1 MQMYYIYKKL
11 HQKNS
16 FLIRMKFTFIFLI
29 LGVNLSYALNSYS
42 QSTSLSLHLEDKS
55 IREVLSEIEEKSEF
69 IFIYEDALDLNKK
82 VSINVKN
89 EKIHTILYKLFAL
102 TDIQFLISDRQIAIS
117 TKKSSIQSPSQ
128 QSIRVT
134 GTVSDNLDYP
144 LPGVTIMIKGT
155 AHGTTTDMNGEYV
168 ISVPNDTCVLQF
180 SFIGYKTQEVIVG
193 NKRVISVYLSEETLG
208 LDEVV
213 VVGFGKQKKTDVV
226 GSVVSI
232 RPSELKKIS
241 SSNMTTMMAGNIAGM
256 ISYQRSGEPG
266 ADNADFF
273 IRGVTTF
280 GYKVDPL
287 ILIDGIE
294 VSKTDLARMQPD
306 DIENFSIMKDATST
320 AVYGAR
326 GANGVI
332 SITTKEGREGKLN
345 ISVRFEN
352 AFTMPTKNIELADPI
367 TYMNLG
373 NEAVVTR
380 DPLGTLTYSKTKID
394 NTIAGTNKFA
404 YPATVWKKELLN
416 DYATTQRINLNAS
429 GGGKVARYYLAATFN
444 QDNGILK
451 VEKRNNFNNNIRL
464 RTYSFRSNVNFNLTR
479 TTEAALKISGTFD
492 DYTGPIHGGTEVY
505 RQIMRTNPVLFPPYY
520 KPDETYKDSNHI
532 LFGNYGT
539 GARYINPYAEMV
551 KGYKDYSRSKIDAQF
566 ELTQDFSYIT
576 EGLSFRALFNTSR
589 YAYFDVSRFYN
600 PYYYTVGNYNKANNT
615 YMLASL
621 NEGTEYLGYNEG
633 DKDVLT
639 STYIEL
645 MTNYNRTF
653 NEAHSFSGMLVYI
666 MRNELKGNAGNL
678 QLSLPRRNLGLSG
691 RATYSYKSRYFGEFN
706 FGYNGSERFHK
717 KHRFGFFPSAG
728 LAWTLSNEDFWDV
741 PAITNF
747 KFRGTYGLVGND
759 AIGSDQDRF
768 FYLSQVDMNSGSR
781 AARFGTLS
789 DYVRNGVLVQRN
801 ANEDITWEIARKT
814 NIGFEMGLFD
824 KLTLEADYFHEY
836 RTNILMTRSSIPT
849 TMGLYSTEMAN
860 VGEAESRGIDGS
872 LDYTTSFG
880 RNAWLRARANFTYAT
895 SKFLVYEEP
904 KYKEPYRQQVGH
916 PIRQQ
921 WGYIAERLFIDE
933 MEVANSPQ
941 QFGIYGAGDIKY
953 HDVNKDGKITSAD
966 MVPIGYPT
974 TPEIMYGFGLSGGY
988 KDLDISFFFQGSAR
1002 SSFWIDVAST
1012 SPFYNETQLLKAYA
1026 DSHWSE
1032 ENQNIYALWPRL
1044 STTIVENN
1052 NQRNTWFMRDGSFLR
1067 LKSVEIGYT
1076 LPANILNKLFLSNAR
1091 IYLNTTNPLLFSK
1104 FKLWDIEMGGDGLG
1118 YPIQKSYNIGLNISF

>member
-1 MQMYYIYKKL
+1 MQMYYIYKNFL
-11 HQKNS
+11 EKNS
-16 FLIRMKFTFIFLI
+16 FFKRMKFILIFLF
-29 LGVNLSYALNSYS
+29 LGLNISYALDSYS
-42 QSTSLSLHLEDKS
+42 QTTSVSVRLEGKSL
-55 IREVLSEIEEKSEF
+55 REVLNEIEKNSEF
-69 IFIYEDALDLNKK
+69 IFIYEDALDLDKK
-82 VSINVKN
+82 VSIHANKENIRV
-89 EKIHTILYKLFAL
+89 ILDKLFTS
-102 TDIQFLISDRQIAIS
+102 TDLQYLISERQIAVS
-117 TKKSSIQSPSQ
+117 KKEKSIQHVAQ
-128 QSIRVT
+128 EGIRVT
-134 GTVSDNLDYP
+134 GTVSDNMNDP
-144 LPGVTIMIKGT
+144 LPGVTILIRGT
-155 AHGTTTDMNGEYV
+155 SQGTTTDVNGEYTFT
-168 ISVPNDTCVLQF
+168 VPSDTCVLQF
-180 SFIGYKTQEVIVG
+180 SYIGFTTQEVKVG
-193 NKRVISVYLSEETLG
+193 DRRVISITLLEETTG

-213 VVGFGKQKKTDVV
+213 VIGFGKQKKTDVI

-232 RPSELKKIS
+232 RPSELKKVA
-241 SSNMTTMMAGNIAGM
+241 SSNMTTMLAGNIAGM

-332 SITTKEGREGKLN
+332 SITTKEGKEGKMN
-345 ISVRFEN
+345 ISVRYEN
-352 AFTMPTKNIELADPI
+352 AYSMPTKNIELADPI

-373 NEAVVTR
+373 NEAVITR
-380 DPLGTLTYSKTKID
+380 DPLGTLTYSKSKID
-394 NTIAGTNKFA
+394 NTVAGTNRYV
-404 YPATVWKKELLN
+404 YPATDWQSELLN
-416 DYATTQRINLNAS
+416 DFATTQRFNLNAS
-429 GGGKVARYYLAATFN
+429 GGGNIARYYLAATFN

-451 VEKRNNFNNNIRL
+451 VDKRNNFNNNIRL
-464 RTYSFRSNVNFNLTR
+464 RTYSLRSNVNFDLTR
-479 TTEAALKISGTFD
+479 ITEAALKVSGTFD
-492 DYTGPIHGGTEVY
+492 DYTGPIHGGTDIY

-520 KPDETYKDSNHI
+520 EPDETYQDSNHI

-539 GARYINPYAEMV
+539 GAQYLNPYAELV
-551 KGYKDYSRSKIDAQF
+551 RGYKDYSRSKIDVQF
-566 ELTQDFSYIT
+566 ELMQDLSFIT
-576 EGLSFRALFNTSR
+576 EGLSFKALFNTSR
-589 YAYFDVSRFYN
+589 YAYFDVSRYYN
-600 PYYYTVGNYNKANNT
+600 PYYYTVGNYNKSDNT

-633 DKDVLT
+633 LKDVLT
-639 STYIEL
+639 STYVEL
-645 MTNYNRTF
+645 MSNYNRTF
-653 NEAHSFSGMLVYI
+653 NETHTISGMLVYI
-666 MRNELKGNAGNL
+666 MRNELRGNAGNL

-691 RATYSYKSRYFGEFN
+691 RTTYSYKGKYFGEFN

-741 PAITNF
+741 PAITNL
-747 KFRGTYGLVGND
+747 KLRSTYGLVGND

-768 FYLSQVDMNSGSR
+768 FYLSNVDMNAGSR

-801 ANEDITWEIARKT
+801 ANEDITWEIAKKT
-814 NIGFEMGLFD
+814 NIGFELGLFD
-824 KLTLEADYFHEY
+824 QVTIEADYFHEH
-836 RTNILMTRSSIPT
+836 RTNILMPRSSIPT
-849 TMGLYSTEMAN
+849 TMGLYSAEMAN

-872 LDYTTSFG
+872 LDYTTNFG
-880 RNAWLRARANFTYAT
+880 KNVWLRARANFTYAT
-895 SKFLVYEEP
+895 SEFLVYEEP
-904 KYKEPYRQQVGH
+904 QYKESYRQHVGH
-916 PIRQQ
+916 PIRQE

-933 MEVANSPQ
+933 MEVSNSPQ

-953 HDVNKDGKITSAD
+953 HDVNGDGRITSAD
-966 MVPIGYPT
+966 MVPIGHPT

-1012 SPFYNETQLLKAYA
+1012 SPFNNETQLLKAYA
-1026 DSHWSE
+1026 DNYWSE
-1032 ENQNIYALWPRL
+1032 ETQNVYALWPRL
-1044 STTIVENN
+1044 STSIVENN

-1067 LKSVEIGYT
+1067 LKSVEIGYS
-1076 LPANILNKLFLSNAR
+1076 LPAPILNKVFLTNAR
-1091 IYLNTTNPLLFSK
+1091 IYLNATNPLLFSK

-1118 YPIQKSYNIGLNISF
+1118 YPVQKTYSIGINVSF

>member
-1 MQMYYIYKKL
+1 MYYIYKKL
-11 HQKNS
+11 HQKDP
-16 FLIRMKFTFIFLI
+16 FLIKMKFTLIFLL
-29 LGVNLSYALNSYS
+29 LGINISYALNTYS
-42 QSTSLSLHLEDKS
+42 QSTFLSIHLKDKS
-55 IREVLSEIEEKSEF
+55 MKDVLSEIEKNSEF

-82 VSINVKN
+82 VSINAKN
-89 EKIHTILYKLFAL
+89 ENISNILNKLFES
-102 TDIQFLISDRQIAIS
+102 TDIQYIISDRQIAIS
-117 TKKSSIQSPSQ
+117 KKGDLRQPPSQ
-128 QSIRVT
+128 QNIRVT
-134 GTVSDNLDYP
+134 GTVSDNLDEP
-144 LPGVTIMIKGT
+144 LPGVTIIVRGT
-155 AHGTTTDMNGEYV
+155 AQGTTTDTNGEYS

-180 SFIGYKTQEVIVG
+180 SYIGFTPQEIVVG
-193 NKRVISVYLSEETLG
+193 NKRVISVNLSEETTG

-226 GSVVSI
+226 GSVTSI
-232 RPSELKKIS
+232 KPAELKKVS
-241 SSNMTTMMAGNIAGM
+241 SSNMTTMLAGNIAGM

-332 SITTKEGREGKLN
+332 SITTKEGKEGKLN

-394 NTIAGTNKFA
+394 NTIAGTNKYV
-404 YPATVWKKELLN
+404 YPATDWQNELLN
-416 DYATTQRINLNAS
+416 DYATTQRFNLNAS

-451 VEKRNNFNNNIRL
+451 VDKRNNFNNNIRL

-520 KPDETYKDSNHI
+520 EPDETYKDSNHI

-539 GARYINPYAEMV
+539 GAQYINPYAEMV
-551 KGYKDYSRSKIDAQF
+551 RGYKDYSSSKIDAQF
-566 ELTQDFSYIT
+566 ELTQDFSFIT

-589 YAYFDVSRFYN
+589 YAYFDVSRYYN
-600 PYYYTVGNYNKANNT
+600 PYFYTIGNYNKTDNT

-621 NEGTEYLGYNEG
+621 NEGTEYLGYSEG
-633 DKDVLT
+633 LKDVLT

-653 NEAHSFSGMLVYI
+653 NETHTFSGMMVYT

-678 QLSLPRRNLGLSG
+678 QLSLPKRNLGLSG
-691 RATYSYKSRYFGEFN
+691 RATYSYRSRYFGEFN

-728 LAWTLSNEDFWDV
+728 LAWTLSNEEFWNV
-741 PAITNF
+741 PAITNL
-747 KFRGTYGLVGND
+747 KFRATYGLVGND
-759 AIGSDQDRF
+759 AIGRDEDRF
-768 FYLSQVDMNSGSR
+768 FYLSNVDMNSASR

-789 DYVRNGVLVQRN
+789 DYIRNGVLVQRN

-814 NIGFEMGLFD
+814 NIGFELGLFG

-849 TMGLYSTEMAN
+849 TMGLYSAEMAN
-860 VGEAESRGIDGS
+860 VGEAKSQGIDGS

-880 RNAWLRARANFTYAT
+880 KEAWLRARANFTYAT
-895 SKFLVYEEP
+895 NEFLAYEEP
-904 KYKEPYRQQVGH
+904 NYKESYRQRVGH
-916 PIRQQ
+916 PIQQQ

-933 MEVANSPQ
+933 TEVSNSPE

-953 HDVNKDGKITSAD
+953 HDVNQDGRITSAD

-974 TPEIMYGFGLSGGY
+974 TPEIMYGFGISGGY
-988 KDLDISFFFQGSAR
+988 KNLDVSFFFQGSAR
-1002 SSFWIDVAST
+1002 SSFWIDIGST

-1026 DSHWSE
+1026 DSYWSE

-1044 STTIVENN
+1044 STRVVENN

-1076 LPANILNKLFLSNAR
+1076 LPANILSKLYLSNAR
-1091 IYLNTTNPLLFSK
+1091 IYFNTTNPLCFSK
-1104 FKLWDIEMGGDGLG
+1104 FKLWDVEMGGDGLG

>member
-1 MQMYYIYKKL
+1 MYYIYKKL
-11 HQKNS
+11 HQKDP
-16 FLIRMKFTFIFLI
+16 FLIKMKFTLIFLL
-29 LGVNLSYALNSYS
+29 LGINISYALNTYS
-42 QSTSLSLHLEDKS
+42 QSTFLSIHLKDKS
-55 IREVLSEIEEKSEF
+55 MKDVLSEIEKNSEF

-82 VSINVKN
+82 VSINAKN
-89 EKIHTILYKLFAL
+89 ENISNILNKLFES
-102 TDIQFLISDRQIAIS
+102 TDIQYIISDRQIAIS
-117 TKKSSIQSPSQ
+117 KKGDLRQPPSQ
-128 QSIRVT
+128 QNIRVT
-134 GTVSDNLDYP
+134 GTVSDNLDEP
-144 LPGVTIMIKGT
+144 LPGVTIIVRGT
-155 AHGTTTDMNGEYV
+155 AQGTTTDTNGEYS

-180 SFIGYKTQEVIVG
+180 SYIGFTPQEIVVG
-193 NKRVISVYLSEETLG
+193 NKRVISVNLSEETTG

-226 GSVVSI
+226 GSVTSI
-232 RPSELKKIS
+232 KPAELKKVS
-241 SSNMTTMMAGNIAGM
+241 SSNMTTMLAGNIAGM

-332 SITTKEGREGKLN
+332 SITTKEGKEGKLN

-394 NTIAGTNKFA
+394 NTIAGTNKYV
-404 YPATVWKKELLN
+404 YPATDWQNELLN
-416 DYATTQRINLNAS
+416 DYATTQRFNLNAS

-451 VEKRNNFNNNIRL
+451 VDKRNNFNNNIRL

-520 KPDETYKDSNHI
+520 EPDETYKDSNHI

-539 GARYINPYAEMV
+539 GAQYINPYAEMV
-551 KGYKDYSRSKIDAQF
+551 RGYKDYSSSKIDAQF
-566 ELTQDFSYIT
+566 ELTQDFSFIT

-589 YAYFDVSRFYN
+589 YAYFDVSRYYN
-600 PYYYTVGNYNKANNT
+600 PYFYTIGNYNKTDNT

-621 NEGTEYLGYNEG
+621 NEGTEYLGYSEG
-633 DKDVLT
+633 LKDVLT

-653 NEAHSFSGMLVYI
+653 NETHTFSGMMVYT

-678 QLSLPRRNLGLSG
+678 QLSLPKRNLGLSG
-691 RATYSYKSRYFGEFN
+691 RATYSYRSRYFGEFN

-728 LAWTLSNEDFWDV
+728 LAWTLSNEEFWNV
-741 PAITNF
+741 PAITNL
-747 KFRGTYGLVGND
+747 KFRATYGLVGND
-759 AIGSDQDRF
+759 AIGRDEDRF
-768 FYLSQVDMNSGSR
+768 FYLSNVDMNSVSR

-789 DYVRNGVLVQRN
+789 DYIRNGVLVQRN

-814 NIGFEMGLFD
+814 NIGFELGLFG

-836 RTNILMTRSSIPT
+836 RTNILVTRSSIPT
-849 TMGLYSTEMAN
+849 TMGLYSAEMAN
-860 VGEAESRGIDGS
+860 VGEAKSQGIDGS

-880 RNAWLRARANFTYAT
+880 KEAWLRARANFTYAT
-895 SKFLVYEEP
+895 NEFLAYEEP
-904 KYKEPYRQQVGH
+904 NYKESYRQRVGH
-916 PIRQQ
+916 PIQQQ

-933 MEVANSPQ
+933 TEVSNSPE

-953 HDVNKDGKITSAD
+953 HDVNQDGRITSAD

-974 TPEIMYGFGLSGGY
+974 TPEIMYGFGISGGY
-988 KDLDISFFFQGSAR
+988 KNLDVSFFFQGSAR
-1002 SSFWIDVAST
+1002 SSFWIDIGST

-1026 DSHWSE
+1026 DSYWSE

-1044 STTIVENN
+1044 STRVVENN

-1076 LPANILNKLFLSNAR
+1076 LPANILSKLYLSNAR
-1091 IYLNTTNPLLFSK
+1091 IYFNTTNPLCFSK
-1104 FKLWDIEMGGDGLG
+1104 FKLWDVEMGGDGLG

>member
-1 MQMYYIYKKL
+1 
-11 HQKNS
+11 
-16 FLIRMKFTFIFLI
+16 MK
-29 LGVNLSYALNSYS
+29 
-42 QSTSLSLHLEDKS
+42 D
-55 IREVLSEIEEKSEF
+55 VLSEIEKNSEF

-82 VSINVKN
+82 VSINAKN
-89 EKIHTILYKLFAL
+89 ENISNILNKLFES
-102 TDIQFLISDRQIAIS
+102 TDIQYIISDRQIAIS
-117 TKKSSIQSPSQ
+117 KKGDLRQPPSQ
-128 QSIRVT
+128 QNIRVT
-134 GTVSDNLDYP
+134 GTVSDNLDEP
-144 LPGVTIMIKGT
+144 LPGVTIIVRGT
-155 AHGTTTDMNGEYV
+155 AQGTTTDTNGEYS

-180 SFIGYKTQEVIVG
+180 SYIGFTPQEIVVG
-193 NKRVISVYLSEETLG
+193 NKRVISVNLSEETTG

-226 GSVVSI
+226 GSVTSI
-232 RPSELKKIS
+232 KPAELKKVS
-241 SSNMTTMMAGNIAGM
+241 SSNMTTMLAGNIAGM

-332 SITTKEGREGKLN
+332 SITTKEGKEGKLN

-394 NTIAGTNKFA
+394 NTIAGTNKYV
-404 YPATVWKKELLN
+404 YPATDWQNELLN
-416 DYATTQRINLNAS
+416 DYATTQRFNLNAS

-451 VEKRNNFNNNIRL
+451 VDKRNNFNNNIRL

-520 KPDETYKDSNHI
+520 EPDETYKDSNHI

-539 GARYINPYAEMV
+539 GAQYINPYAEMV
-551 KGYKDYSRSKIDAQF
+551 RGYKDYSSSKIDAQF
-566 ELTQDFSYIT
+566 ELTQDFSFIT

-589 YAYFDVSRFYN
+589 YAYFDVSRYYN
-600 PYYYTVGNYNKANNT
+600 PYFYTIGNYNKTDNT

-621 NEGTEYLGYNEG
+621 NEGTEYLGYSEG
-633 DKDVLT
+633 LKDVLT

-653 NEAHSFSGMLVYI
+653 NETHTFSGMMVYT

-678 QLSLPRRNLGLSG
+678 QLSLPKRNLGLSG
-691 RATYSYKSRYFGEFN
+691 RATYSYRSRYFGEFN

-728 LAWTLSNEDFWDV
+728 LAWTLSNEEFWNV
-741 PAITNF
+741 PAITNL
-747 KFRGTYGLVGND
+747 KFRATYGLVGND
-759 AIGSDQDRF
+759 AIGRDEDRF
-768 FYLSQVDMNSGSR
+768 FYLSNVDMNSASR

-789 DYVRNGVLVQRN
+789 DYIRNGVLVQRN

-814 NIGFEMGLFD
+814 NIGFELGLFG

-849 TMGLYSTEMAN
+849 TMGLYSAEMAN
-860 VGEAESRGIDGS
+860 VGEAKSQGIDGS

-880 RNAWLRARANFTYAT
+880 KEAWLRARANFTYAT
-895 SKFLVYEEP
+895 NEFLAYEEP
-904 KYKEPYRQQVGH
+904 NYKESYRQRVGH
-916 PIRQQ
+916 PIQQQ

-933 MEVANSPQ
+933 TEVSNSPE

-953 HDVNKDGKITSAD
+953 HDVNQDGRITSAD

-974 TPEIMYGFGLSGGY
+974 TPEIMYGFGISGGY
-988 KDLDISFFFQGSAR
+988 KNLDVSFFFQGSAR
-1002 SSFWIDVAST
+1002 SSFWIDIGST

-1026 DSHWSE
+1026 DSYWSE

-1044 STTIVENN
+1044 STRVVENN

-1076 LPANILNKLFLSNAR
+1076 LPANILSKLYLSNAR
-1091 IYLNTTNPLLFSK
+1091 IYFNTTNPLCFSK
-1104 FKLWDIEMGGDGLG
+1104 FKLWDVEMGGDGLG